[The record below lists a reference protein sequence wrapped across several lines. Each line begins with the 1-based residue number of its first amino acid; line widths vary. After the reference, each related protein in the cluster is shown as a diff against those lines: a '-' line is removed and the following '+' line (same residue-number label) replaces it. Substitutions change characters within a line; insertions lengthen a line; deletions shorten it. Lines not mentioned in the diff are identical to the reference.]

1 MKLGYRNFSY
11 GTLYIAKSYI
21 EHNTREIQWS
31 NIKQLGIKS
40 LMGSKDIA
48 NITQTS
54 QNENHDHNG
63 VENLEFALHLL
74 DPFLLIVYHFNV
86 KLKAFKVKRRQLE
99 LSLSWIIATF
109 DYCPS

>member
-1 MKLGYRNFSY
+1 MKLGYRNFPY
-11 GTLYIAKSYI
+11 RALYIAKSYI
-21 EHNTREIQWS
+21 EHNTREIQRS
-31 NIKQLGIKS
+31 NVKQLGIKG
-40 LMGSKDIA
+40 LMGSKYIADI
-48 NITQTS
+48 TKTS

-74 DPFLLIVYHFNV
+74 NPFLLIVYHFNV
-86 KLKAFKVKRRQLE
+86 KLEAFKVKRRQLE